1 MSDRM
6 GSSRAPPSP
15 LSPGAS
21 PSSKVSKQPE
31 KPPLPKAFVAALCL
45 CSCAH
50 GYIMTNLFSYAG
62 LMCADLGWVE
72 DRDSAG
78 FIAGFLSSA
87 NMIGRTFT
95 AGAWA
100 IFAERHGYK
109 RGMVVSMVCVALTG
123 MLFGFCTDL
132 VPAVL
137 VRLIVLGCGNGYV
150 LLMGPISVE
159 VAVVYVELSS
169 RRRGMFQRDGSCRR

>member
-78 FIAGFLSSA
+78 FIAGFLTSA
-87 NMIGRTFT
+87 NTLGRTFT
-95 AGAWA
+95 ASLFRCLDGVAGLA
-100 IFAERHGYK
+100 GEVCTVPDAQAGPHELNRPRDTVK
-109 RGMVVSMVCVALTG
+109 SRG
-123 MLFGFCTDL
+123 
-132 VPAVL
+132 
-137 VRLIVLGCGNGYV
+137 
-150 LLMGPISVE
+150 
-159 VAVVYVELSS
+159 
-169 RRRGMFQRDGSCRR
+169 